1 MQLDAINRLKQGES
15 EKTPSAKITDQETLL
30 SPSTKCFRKEAVV
43 CRFWLNDDPS
53 EEKIEEE
60 KVDNLEI
67 LTDNDFSEK
76 YNS

>member
-15 EKTPSAKITDQETLL
+15 EKTPSAKITDQETPL
-30 SPSTKCFRKEAVV
+30 SPSVKCFRKEAVV

-60 KVDNLEI
+60 KVYNLEI

>member
-1 MQLDAINRLKQGES
+1 M
-15 EKTPSAKITDQETLL
+15 
-30 SPSTKCFRKEAVV
+30 

-53 EEKIEEE
+53 EENIEEE

-76 YNS
+76 YNSQRQSKFWKKLRYVQTCVKSKTGVGIPIII